1 MGPPVRDDVAM
12 TAAGSRFDWLLFVV
26 LGFLWGSSYMFI
38 KIGVDAGLPPFTLVA
53 LRLLLGFA
61 LLAVVVAAARE
72 HLPRDRTTY
81 RHLLVMAVV
90 NIVIPFTLITW
101 AEQRVDSTLAS
112 VINGAVPILV
122 IPIAALALRDEPL
135 SPGRIAGVLVGFAG
149 VAVLVGFDPAATA
162 GSDLAGALALV
173 GSTVS
178 YACGAVYA
186 RRNVR
191 GLRPMIPALFQVAF
205 ALVIAGAIALAVD
218 RPWTL
223 HVEPQALFAVL
234 WLGFLGSGLAYLIFF
249 RLLAR
254 RGAAGTSLVAY
265 LLPVFGVALGAIFL
279 REPVDSRLLTGLA
292 LIVGGIALV
301 NMTPGRRPSVAP
313 PPGPAPVVAD
323 SRRIV

>member
-1 MGPPVRDDVAM
+1 MPDHVAM
-12 TAAGSRFDWLLFVV
+12 PTAGSRFDWLLFVV

-61 LLAVVVAAARE
+61 LLAAVVAAARE
-72 HLPRDRTTY
+72 SLPRDRTTY

-135 SPGRIAGVLVGFAG
+135 TRGRIAGVLLGFAG
-149 VAVLVGFDPAATA
+149 VAVLVGFDPAAA
-162 GSDLAGALALV
+162 GSDLPGALALV
-173 GSTVS
+173 GSSVS

-186 RRNVR
+186 RRHVR

-205 ALVIAGAIALAVD
+205 ALIIAGGIALAVD

-223 HVEPQALFAVL
+223 QVEPRAVLAVL

-279 REPVDSRLLTGLA
+279 SEPIDSRLLTGLA

-301 NMTPGRRPSVAP
+301 NATVGRRASVTP
-313 PPGPAPVVAD
+313 PPAPVVAD
-323 SRRIV
+323 SRRIA

>member
-1 MGPPVRDDVAM
+1 MRPHGRDHVVM
-12 TAAGSRFDWLLFVV
+12 TTAGSRFDWMLFIV

-53 LRLLLGFA
+53 LRLLLGFG
-61 LLAVVVAAARE
+61 LLAAVVAAARE
-72 HLPRDRTTY
+72 RLPRDRTTY

-135 SPGRIAGVLVGFAG
+135 TPGRIAGVLLGFVG
-149 VAVLVGFDPAATA
+149 VAVLVGFDPAAAA

-173 GSTVS
+173 GSTVA

-186 RRNVR
+186 RQHVH
-191 GLRPMIPALFQVAF
+191 GLRPMIPALFQVGF
-205 ALVIAGAIALAVD
+205 ALVIVAALALVVD
-218 RPWTL
+218 RPWAL
-223 HVEPQALFAVL
+223 HVEPQAVLAVL

-249 RLLAR
+249 GLLSR
-254 RGAAGTSLVAY
+254 RGAAGTALVAY
-265 LLPVFGVALGAIFL
+265 LLPVFGVALGAL
-279 REPVDSRLLTGLA
+279 VLSEPVDGRLLLGLA

-301 NMTPGRRPSVAP
+301 NTTAGRRPSVAP
-313 PPGPAPVVAD
+313 PPGPVVAD
-323 SRRIV
+323 SRRTV

>member
-1 MGPPVRDDVAM
+1 
-12 TAAGSRFDWLLFVV
+12 
-26 LGFLWGSSYMFI
+26 
-38 KIGVDAGLPPFTLVA
+38 
-53 LRLLLGFA
+53 
-61 LLAVVVAAARE
+61 
-72 HLPRDRTTY
+72 
-81 RHLLVMAVV
+81 MAVV

-186 RRNVR
+186 RRHVR

-279 REPVDSRLLTGLA
+279 REPVDARLLTGLA

-301 NMTPGRRPSVAP
+301 NMTAGRRPSVAP

>member
-12 TAAGSRFDWLLFVV
+12 TTAGSRVDWLLFVV

-61 LLAVVVAAARE
+61 LLAAVVAVARE

-186 RRNVR
+186 RRHVR

-205 ALVIAGAIALAVD
+205 ALVIVGAIALAVD

-223 HVEPQALFAVL
+223 HVEPQATQGSVRIQARYAVSRAGPRRSYAAPSA
-234 WLGFLGSGLAYLIFF
+234 GFGSL
-249 RLLAR
+249 
-254 RGAAGTSLVAY
+254 
-265 LLPVFGVALGAIFL
+265 
-279 REPVDSRLLTGLA
+279 
-292 LIVGGIALV
+292 
-301 NMTPGRRPSVAP
+301 
-313 PPGPAPVVAD
+313 
-323 SRRIV
+323 

>member
-1 MGPPVRDDVAM
+1 M
-12 TAAGSRFDWLLFVV
+12 TTAGSRFDWLLFVV

-61 LLAVVVAAARE
+61 LLAAVVAAARE
-72 HLPRDRTTY
+72 RLPRDLTTY

-135 SPGRIAGVLVGFAG
+135 SPGRVAGVLLGFVG
-149 VAVLVGFDPAATA
+149 VAVLVGFDPAAAA

-173 GSTVS
+173 GSTVA

-186 RRNVR
+186 RRHVK
-191 GLRPMIPALFQVAF
+191 GLRPMIPALFQVGF

-223 HVEPQALFAVL
+223 QVESQAVLAVL

-254 RGAAGTSLVAY
+254 RGAAGTALVAY
-265 LLPVFGVALGAIFL
+265 LLPVFGVALGAL
-279 REPVDSRLLTGLA
+279 VLDEPVDARLLTGLA
-292 LIVGGIALV
+292 LIVAGIALV
-301 NMTPGRRPSVAP
+301 NTTAGRRQPVSR
-313 PPGPAPVVAD
+313 PPGPIVVD
-323 SRRIV
+323 SQRSA